1 MAAGKE
7 SSTRFVFEW
16 TFLAEGQTGENSIWN
31 MSDYPRHN
39 DCFFCRPGGA
49 GKSPLAGM
57 RLARKS
63 QGFGKIC
70 VESFPK

>member
-1 MAAGKE
+1 MAAGTE
-7 SSTRFVFEW
+7 RSTRFAFEW
-16 TFLAEGQTGENSIWN
+16 TFFAEDKTGKNAAGS
-31 MSDYPRHN
+31 MSVYSSYN
-39 DCFFCRPGGA
+39 DCFFWPPGCA
-49 GKSPLAGM
+49 GKSSVTGM

>member
-1 MAAGKE
+1 MAAGTE
-7 SSTRFVFEW
+7 RSTRFVFVW
-16 TFLAEGQTGENSIWN
+16 TFFAEDKTGKNAAGS
-31 MSDYPRHN
+31 MSVYSSYN
-39 DCFFCRPGGA
+39 DCFFWPPGGA
-49 GKSPLAGM
+49 GKSSVTGM